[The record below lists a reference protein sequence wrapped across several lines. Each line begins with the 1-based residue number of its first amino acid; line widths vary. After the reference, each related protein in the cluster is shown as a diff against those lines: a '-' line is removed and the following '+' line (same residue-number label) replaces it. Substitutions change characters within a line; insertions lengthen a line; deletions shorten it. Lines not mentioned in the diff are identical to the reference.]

1 MQNLSYRFLGCA
13 AAGLLALAQAGFAAD
28 GDDKTKQVQ
37 AGSLKITVPESWKQG
52 PPGRP
57 FRQAEFEI
65 PAVEGDKEPGE
76 YVVFH
81 FGAGGG
87 GGVQANIDRWIGQF
101 RSDGRKVKV
110 FKGTSTS
117 GKYTLIDLTGTYNKP
132 IGPPIQGKTQ
142 PMPGARMLGVVLQSE
157 KDGDYFLKFT
167 GPEKTV
173 TAAADTFRASF
184 GGDAK
189 KEKEVKPDAEKKA
202 AE

>member
-1 MQNLSYRFLGCA
+1 VGQLG
-13 AAGLLALAQAGFAAD
+13 QAAD
-28 GDDKTKQVQ
+28 DAKTKQVE
-37 AGSLKITVPESWKQG
+37 AGTLKLTVPEAWKQG
-52 PPGRP
+52 PRGRP

-65 PAVEGDKEPGE
+65 PPADGDKEPGE
-76 YVVFH
+76 YVVYH

-101 RSDGRKVKV
+101 RSEGRKVKV
-110 FKGTSTS
+110 FTGTSPN

-132 IGPPIQGKTQ
+132 IGPPIQMKTQ
-142 PMPGARMLGVVLQSE
+142 PLPGARMLGVVLQTE

-173 TAAADTFRASF
+173 TAAGDDFRASF
-184 GGDAK
+184 GGKAK
-189 KEKEVKPDAEKKA
+189 DEKEAKPDEKKP